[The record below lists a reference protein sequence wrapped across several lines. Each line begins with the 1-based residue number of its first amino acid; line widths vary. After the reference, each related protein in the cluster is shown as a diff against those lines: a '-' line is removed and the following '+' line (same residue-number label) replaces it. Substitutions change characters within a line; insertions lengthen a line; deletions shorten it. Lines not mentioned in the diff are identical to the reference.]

1 VHEAGL
7 VQSMLTIAE
16 REARR
21 AGGTRIA
28 LVRLRVGRLSAVVP
42 EALEHA
48 FDALK
53 AGTMAGSATMEVEYV
68 PGRLFCARCERDF
81 TTEDLIGA
89 CPTCGTPSGF
99 VKDGMDVQLV
109 SLEVT

>member
-1 VHEAGL
+1 MHEAGL
-7 VQSMLTIAE
+7 IQSMLATAE

-48 FDALK
+48 FAALK
-53 AGTMAGSATMEVEYV
+53 AETMARDAVMEVQYV
-68 PGRLFCARCERDF
+68 PGVLCCAACGKDF
-81 TTEDLIGA
+81 TTEDLIGE
-89 CPTCGTPSGF
+89 CPTCGAPSGD
-99 VKDGMDVQLV
+99 VKDGMDVELT
-109 SLEVT
+109 SLEVS

>member
-1 VHEAGL
+1 MHEAGL
-7 VQSMLTIAE
+7 IHSMLATAE

-21 AGGTRIA
+21 AGGSRIE

-48 FDALK
+48 FEALK

-68 PGRLFCARCERDF
+68 PGLLFCATCERDF
-81 TTEDLIGA
+81 STDDMIGE
-89 CPTCGTPSGF
+89 CPTCGAPSGF

-109 SLEVT
+109 SLEVS

>member
-1 VHEAGL
+1 MHEAGL
-7 VQSMLTIAE
+7 IQSMLGTAE

-21 AGGTRIA
+21 AGGSRIE

-48 FDALK
+48 FAVLK
-53 AGTMAGSATMEVEYV
+53 AGTMARDAALEVEYV
-68 PGRLFCARCERDF
+68 PGLLFCATCERDF
-81 TTEDLIGA
+81 STDDMIGE
-89 CPTCGTPSGF
+89 CPTCGAPSGF

-109 SLEVT
+109 SLEVS

>member
-1 VHEAGL
+1 MHEAGL
-7 VQSMLTIAE
+7 IQSMLATAE

-21 AGGTRIA
+21 AGGTRIE

-48 FDALK
+48 FEALK
-53 AGTMAGSATMEVEYV
+53 TGTMAGGAAMEVEYV
-68 PGRLFCARCERDF
+68 PGLLFCARCERDF
-81 TTEDLIGA
+81 TTDDLIGE

-99 VKDGMDVQLV
+99 VKDGMDVQLE
-109 SLEVT
+109 SLEVS

>member
-1 VHEAGL
+1 MHEAGL
-7 VQSMLTIAE
+7 IQSMLATAE

-21 AGGTRIA
+21 AGGTRIE

-48 FDALK
+48 FAVLK
-53 AGTMAGSATMEVEYV
+53 TETMARDAAMDVEYV
-68 PGRLFCARCERDF
+68 PGLLFCATCEQDF
-81 TTEDLIGA
+81 STDDMIGE
-89 CPTCGTPSGF
+89 CPTCGAPSGF

-109 SLEVT
+109 SLEVS

>member
-1 VHEAGL
+1 MHEAGL
-7 VQSMLTIAE
+7 IQSMLVTAE

-21 AGGTRIA
+21 AGGSRIE

-48 FDALK
+48 FEALK
-53 AGTMAGSATMEVEYV
+53 TGTMAGSATMEVDYV
-68 PGRLFCARCERDF
+68 PGLLFCATCERDF
-81 TTEDLIGA
+81 MTEDLIGE

-109 SLEVT
+109 SLEVV

>member
-1 VHEAGL
+1 MHEAGL
-7 VQSMLTIAE
+7 IQGMLATAE

-21 AGGTRIA
+21 AGGTRIE

-48 FDALK
+48 FAALK
-53 AGTMAGSATMEVEYV
+53 TDTMARDAAMEVEYV
-68 PGRLFCARCERDF
+68 PGLLFCATCERDF
-81 TTEDLIGA
+81 SADDMIGE
-89 CPTCGTPSGF
+89 CPTCGAPSGF

-109 SLEVT
+109 SLEVS